1 MRTPRDLVKTYFLL
15 NIVKSQ
21 WNDPSL
27 MKIWLI
33 YINYISHKLK
43 SNIFFEKSYFS
54 WDWMLINVT
63 KEKLFSWLF
72 FKLFFWLLLST
83 NSVRTDPYTELD
95 HHKNNLVRHLCPILV
110 SKIVGLQIWAKIIIF
125 SSWNLNILTCTL
137 QMWLKLTKYLGLLIR
152 SLKNDITPVCGHLS
166 HNY

>member
-1 MRTPRDLVKTYFLL
+1 MRTPRDLIKTHFLL
-15 NIVKSQ
+15 NIVKSP
-21 WNDPSL
+21 WSGPSL

-33 YINYISHKLK
+33 YFIYISHKLK
-43 SNIFFEKSYFS
+43 SNIFFEKSIFS

-63 KEKLFSWLF
+63 KEKLFSWLI
-72 FKLFFWLLLST
+72 FKLFFWWLLNT
-83 NSVRTDPYTELD
+83 NSVRIYPYTELD
-95 HHKNNLVRHLCPILV
+95 HYKNSLVRHLCPILV

-152 SLKNDITPVCGHLS
+152 SLKNDITPVCGHLL